1 MNRRRCA
8 LAALGSAV
16 LLVPGFVRAQP
27 SGAMRRIGMLFPGK
41 SDLVM
46 PLVDALR
53 GGLRDLGWIEGRNL
67 VSDLR
72 LAEFDFKRIDA
83 MASELLA
90 LKPEVMVAG
99 TSLVARTVQRA
110 APGLPIVVGVSED
123 PVGDGLVASLAR
135 PGGTITGLS
144 TMGAELVPKR
154 LQLLRE
160 FLFKGARVAVLTDPA
175 TSFNARAI
183 EEVRRSAPR
192 IGVELVIFNASKEAE
207 IAPALAR
214 LSRDKI
220 AGLLVMS
227 NLLNTAQRQQ
237 IVAGA
242 GAAQIPAIYAAD
254 IWADIGGLLAY
265 GINYRVHWRRV
276 APYIDKILKGAK
288 PADLPVEQPTTF
300 ELVVNLKSAKAQGIK
315 VPHAILVRADRVIE

>member
-1 MNRRRCA
+1 MIGRRRT
-8 LAALGSAV
+8 LAV
-16 LLVPGFVRAQP
+16 LGGTILVGPDFVLAQQ
-27 SGAMRRIGMLFPGK
+27 SAAMRRIGMLFPGK

-46 PLVDALR
+46 PLVEALR

-72 LAEFDFKRIDA
+72 LAELDFKRIDA
-83 MASELLA
+83 LTSELLA
-90 LKPEVMVAG
+90 LKPELIVAG
-99 TSLVARTVQRA
+99 TSLVARAVQRA
-110 APGLPIVVGVSED
+110 APGLPIVVGVSDD

-144 TMGAELVPKR
+144 TLSAELVPKR

-160 FLFKGARVAVLTDPA
+160 FLVEGARVAVLTDPTA
-175 TSFNARAI
+175 SFNVRAI
-183 EEVRRSAPR
+183 EEIRRSAPR

-214 LSRDKI
+214 LSREKI
-220 AGLLVMS
+220 AGFLVMN
-227 NLLNTAQRQQ
+227 NLLNSAQRQQ
-237 IVAGA
+237 IVSGV
-242 GAAQIPAIYAAD
+242 GAAQIPAVYATD
-254 IWADIGGLLAY
+254 IWADSGGLLAY
-265 GINYRVHWRRV
+265 GINNRVHWRRV

-300 ELVVNLKSAKAQGIK
+300 EMIVNLKTARAQGLK
-315 VPHAILVRADRVIE
+315 VPRAILVRADRVIE